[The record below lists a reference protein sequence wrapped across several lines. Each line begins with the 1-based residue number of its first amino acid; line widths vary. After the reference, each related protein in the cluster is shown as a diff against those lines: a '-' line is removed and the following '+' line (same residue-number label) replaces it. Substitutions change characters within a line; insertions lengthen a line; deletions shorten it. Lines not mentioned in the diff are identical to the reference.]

1 MLCSVLE
8 IVDVKLSICS
18 LELATC
24 ERLLPCMSEPAYA
37 WGLVSWP
44 FAGMA
49 GLVGM
54 VDEGVDGPLVAVFR
68 KVFGCLDL
76 ILAFPPEAGILSL
89 LYNACYILGRWAELP
104 YV

>member
-1 MLCSVLE
+1 
-8 IVDVKLSICS
+8 
-18 LELATC
+18 
-24 ERLLPCMSEPAYA
+24 MSEPAYA

-49 GLVGM
+49 GLVGL
-54 VDEGVDGPLVAVFR
+54 VGCGGGVDGPLVAGFR

-89 LYNACYILGRWAELP
+89 LYNA
-104 YV
+104 

>member
-1 MLCSVLE
+1 M
-8 IVDVKLSICS
+8 VDVKLSIFS

-37 WGLVSWP
+37 WGVGWP
-44 FAGMA
+44 FAGIMA

-54 VDEGVDGPLVAVFR
+54 VDGGVDGPLVAVFR

-76 ILAFPPEAGILSL
+76 ILAFPPEAGILSSL